1 MDNQLFTKIP
11 PKFFTCFPWV
21 ACQSENTIVKLCL
34 NLEDLQLSTSDQQM
48 LSGQMGLAQQK
59 ALSIVARMAKLQG
72 ATSLV
77 DVKQVRFMTRNA
89 EMVSWRE
96 LVSQML

>member
-1 MDNQLFTKIP
+1 M
-11 PKFFTCFPWV
+11 
-21 ACQSENTIVKLCL
+21 KLCC

-48 LSGQMGLAQQK
+48 LSGVQGLARQK

-77 DVKQVRFMTRNA
+77 DVKQVRVMAKLRYTAFTHGTRFSNVVKA
-89 EMVSWRE
+89 
-96 LVSQML
+96 